1 MNQSRLSPT
10 VATSVADW
18 KERYEAVRQLAV
30 AGEQIL
36 GAEPLGLLLLLR
48 QGVAHW
54 MRSWP
59 RPDERLSRVP
69 KWPTP
74 SPVLPLPQ
82 WQQQLAAVLAQMSL
96 AHLSNPR
103 L

>member
-1 MNQSRLSPT
+1 MNHSPLSPT
-10 VATSVADW
+10 PATSAAAW

-30 AGEQIL
+30 ADSQIL

-54 MRSWP
+54 MGSWP
-59 RPDERLSRVP
+59 RPAEKASRVP
-69 KWPTP
+69 TLPTP

-82 WQQQLAAVLAQMSL
+82 WQQQLTAVLAQMSL

>member
-1 MNQSRLSPT
+1 MNQSPLSPT
-10 VATSVADW
+10 LATSVAAW

-48 QGVAHW
+48 QGVANW

-59 RPDERLSRVP
+59 RSAERQSGVP
-69 KWPTP
+69 PLPTL

-82 WQQQLAAVLAQMSL
+82 WQQQLTAVLAQMSL

>member
-1 MNQSRLSPT
+1 MNHSALGPT
-10 VATSVADW
+10 PATSAAAW

-30 AGEQIL
+30 TGSQIL

-54 MRSWP
+54 MGNWP
-59 RPDERLSRVP
+59 RPAERPSRVSAL
-69 KWPTP
+69 PTP
-74 SPVLPLPQ
+74 APVPPLAQ
-82 WQQQLAAVLAQMSL
+82 WQQQLTTVLAQMSL

>member
-1 MNQSRLSPT
+1 MNHSPLSPT
-10 VATSVADW
+10 PATSVAAW

-30 AGEQIL
+30 AGNQIL

-54 MRSWP
+54 MGSWP
-59 RPDERLSRVP
+59 RPAERPSQAPAL
-69 KWPTP
+69 PTP
-74 SPVLPLPQ
+74 SPVLPLAQ
-82 WQQQLAAVLAQMSL
+82 WQQQLTTVLAQMSL